1 MQQHLVEIAWNSLL
15 STFGEGI
22 EVLPREGAAFFVDA
36 IFRDESREIGPD
48 FSRSRVNTTQPHFKY
63 MPQEREIKVGDQV
76 RIRGE
81 LYRTEEAIPD
91 GFGGFVF
98 ELEKLGE
105 R

>member
-1 MQQHLVEIAWNSLL
+1 MQQHLVDISWNSLL
-15 STFGEGI
+15 SVYGETV
-22 EVLPREGAAFFVDA
+22 EVLPREGENFPVEA
-36 IFRDESREIGPD
+36 IFRDESMEVGPD

-63 MPQEREIKVGDQV
+63 RPQDRKIKVGDQV

-98 ELEKLGE
+98 ELQKE